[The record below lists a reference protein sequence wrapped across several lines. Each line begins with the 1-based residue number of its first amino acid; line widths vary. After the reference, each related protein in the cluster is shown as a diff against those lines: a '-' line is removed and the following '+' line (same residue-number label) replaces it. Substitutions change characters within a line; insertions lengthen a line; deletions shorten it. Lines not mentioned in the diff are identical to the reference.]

1 MVQSFCVLIKPVQNT
16 HTYIYIYI
24 FTHIYIYIYI
34 YIHIYIYTY
43 IYIWNYMKH
52 LWNSW
57 PIPTHLVARCLSCW
71 VCGGTFAPPSR
82 HRSGCSRTWRRNGGT
97 WRWIWGSRFPV
108 TVHYTVDT
116 CCWLNIRVYVC
127 VAIYHDHSLS
137 QWEFQDPKMEVL
149 YHIRQYFMGIFPY
162 IGLIYIYICV
172 C

>member
-1 MVQSFCVLIKPVQNT
+1 
-16 HTYIYIYI
+16 
-24 FTHIYIYIYI
+24 
-34 YIHIYIYTY
+34 
-43 IYIWNYMKH
+43 MKH

-162 IGLIYIYICV
+162 IGLIYIYMCV
-172 C
+172 RSLIIYISIYLSIDRSIDLSIFLSSVCLSIHSI